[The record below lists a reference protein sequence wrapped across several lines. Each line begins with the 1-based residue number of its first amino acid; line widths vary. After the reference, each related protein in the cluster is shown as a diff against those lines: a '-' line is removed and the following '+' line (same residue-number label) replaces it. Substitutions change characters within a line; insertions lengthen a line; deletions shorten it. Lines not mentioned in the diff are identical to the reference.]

1 MHRTSRRED
10 DGTSLILACAGNEIV
25 PNKVMH
31 PVVKKRD
38 DFLETFDARPGLP
51 MDL

>member
-10 DGTSLILACAGNEIV
+10 DGTSLILAYAGNEIV

-31 PVVKKRD
+31 PVVVRERD
-38 DFLETFDARPGLP
+38 HFLGDI
-51 MDL
+51 